1 MSFIKSTSI
10 ITDIAITV
18 PNLSGGTN
26 GRVVR
31 INGSNSVANAS
42 YTDTVSQLNTILIKQ
57 GDVYYASGV
66 VSGFSGLLV
75 GSAYFLSNDGNI
87 TENAPTPTSSI
98 KALYIGFAINETD
111 LIFRPGIPIAGN

>member
-1 MSFIKSTSI
+1 MSFIKSTST

-31 INGSNSVANAS
+31 INGSNSVTNAS
-42 YTDTVSQLNTILIKQ
+42 YTDTVAQLNTILIKQ

-87 TENAPTPTSSI
+87 TENAPTPTSTI
-98 KALYIGFAINETD
+98 KALYLGFAINETD
-111 LIFRPGIPIAGN
+111 LVFRPGIPIAGN

>member
-1 MSFIKSTSI
+1 MSFIKSTST

-31 INGSNSVANAS
+31 INGSNSVTNAS
-42 YTDTVSQLNTILIKQ
+42 YTDTVAQLNTILIKQ
-57 GDVYYASGV
+57 GDIYYASGV

-87 TENAPTPTSSI
+87 TENAPTPTSSV
-98 KALYIGFAINETD
+98 KALYLGFAINETD

>member
-1 MSFIKSTSI
+1 MSFIKSTST

-31 INGSNSVANAS
+31 INGSNSATNAS
-42 YTDTVSQLNTILIKQ
+42 YTDTVAQLNTILIKQ
-57 GDVYYASGV
+57 GDIYYASGV

-75 GSAYFLSNDGNI
+75 GSAYFLSNDGTI
-87 TENAPTPTSSI
+87 TENAPTPTSSV
-98 KALYIGFAINETD
+98 KALYLGFAINETD
-111 LIFRPGIPIAGN
+111 LVFRPGIPIAGN